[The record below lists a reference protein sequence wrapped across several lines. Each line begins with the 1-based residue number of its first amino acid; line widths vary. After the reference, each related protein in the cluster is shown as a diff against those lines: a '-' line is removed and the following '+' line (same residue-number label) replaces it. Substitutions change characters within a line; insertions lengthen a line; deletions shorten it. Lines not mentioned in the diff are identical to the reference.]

1 MISEQD
7 RDYLHARI
15 KDMLDKIEKTEADG
29 PNAKYNSESWKSGL
43 RFGIQRVREEVL
55 EKI

>member
-7 RDYLHARI
+7 RDHLHERI
-15 KDMLDKIEKTEADG
+15 SAMLDKIEKHEVDG
-29 PNAKYNSESWKSGL
+29 PNANYNSESWKAGVRFAL
-43 RFGIQRVREEVL
+43 RRVREEVL

>member
-15 KDMLDKIEKTEADG
+15 KDMLDRIEKTEADG
-29 PNAKYNSESWKSGL
+29 PKAKYNSESWKAGL

>member
-15 KDMLDKIEKTEADG
+15 KDMLDKIEKTEADD
-29 PNAKYNSESWKSGL
+29 AKYVSDSWRAGL